1 MTELTTPPTNLDFPR
16 AIVKV
21 AVHLEL
27 VKSLRELGVTQPLEL
42 VTNIP
47 RDAWRRWLQVR
58 LLDGS
63 GLSCT
68 VLLTQF
74 FRLSVDL
81 AIGCLVPQPLVPLCT
96 GL

>member
-42 VTNIP
+42 VANIP

-58 LLDGS
+58 LLDGIW
-63 GLSCT
+63 LSCT
-68 VLLTQF
+68 TSLTHSFAYPWTLL
-74 FRLSVDL
+74 SDV
-81 AIGCLVPQPLVPLCT
+81 
-96 GL
+96 